1 LRVFLLNIRIQ
12 FYFEDFKGRKLMN
25 TKTYLPIG
33 NCIGDFYSR
42 CNLMAWRLMMLAPA
56 LFFPGMVRAQSAADG
71 MVNAVCGIIGPFMGK
86 SKVVSLV
93 FLLALGVMMFLWW
106 MNENKEGVLT
116 WVLRTG
122 LAVAVIINIFSAPQ
136 LVGLPP
142 ICSGSSFT

>member
-1 LRVFLLNIRIQ
+1 
-12 FYFEDFKGRKLMN
+12 
-25 TKTYLPIG
+25 
-33 NCIGDFYSR
+33 
-42 CNLMAWRLMMLAPA
+42 
-56 LFFPGMVRAQSAADG
+56 
-71 MVNAVCGIIGPFMGK
+71 MGK

-93 FLLALGVMMFLWW
+93 FLSALGVMMFLWW

-142 ICSGSSFT
+142 ICSGSTFN

>member
-1 LRVFLLNIRIQ
+1 MPQLPLPRTTFLLISQ
-12 FYFEDFKGRKLMN
+12 SLQALYF
-25 TKTYLPIG
+25 
-33 NCIGDFYSR
+33 R
-42 CNLMAWRLMMLAPA
+42 CNLMTLRLMMLAPA
-56 LFFPGMVRAQSAADG
+56 LFFPGMVRAQQSAADG
-71 MVNAVCGIIGPFMGK
+71 MVSAVCGIIGPFMGK

-93 FLLALGVMMFLWW
+93 FLSALGVMMFLWW

-142 ICSGSSFT
+142 ICSGSTFN